1 MKIISNRNRA
11 PASLEPVPEE
21 QHDKNKAEEESKP
34 ELRPEEDMT
43 AESKVQQDVQDSGKA
58 EEVKQQEIPGG
69 KTQTLSYLTTDA
81 MQLLDEL
88 FDQ

>member
-1 MKIISNRNRA
+1 
-11 PASLEPVPEE
+11 
-21 QHDKNKAEEESKP
+21 
-34 ELRPEEDMT
+34 MT